1 MKDYKISLVDMSDS
15 KIDLKVRKLVNLA
28 YQSDNLMEPFRI
40 HKNISLEEN
49 KNKSIFLVA
58 HINNDFVGCN
68 GFIGNKFFYNGN
80 SFHCYQSCWSATH
93 PSHQK
98 KGIFVNIQQEAER
111 ILRKMGAGMIFGLP
125 NNNSRP
131 IFINKLGFVERS
143 CDYLQIPN
151 LPIPSSMIFQQSYHD
166 EYSSIRCD
174 EKEVFLLKKRSGKD
188 LHEFS
193 VNSSYLWGKI
203 VKKKK
208 FGLNFNYFAIGGYR
222 ISNLDDL
229 KEILSKIRKMNI
241 LYVELVS
248 CKSNQGNS
256 FFKNWRNSKG
266 NNPFIFKFLN
276 LNEIKDI
283 NIFLGTI
290 DVF

>member
-1 MKDYKISLVDMSDS
+1 MFFFDMKDYKISLVDMSDS

-229 KEILSKIRKMNI
+229 K
-241 LYVELVS
+241 
-248 CKSNQGNS
+248 
-256 FFKNWRNSKG
+256 
-266 NNPFIFKFLN
+266 KFYLK
-276 LNEIKDI
+276 LENEHT
-283 NIFLGTI
+283 LC
-290 DVF
+290 